1 MGYKTKRG
9 GFGTVSDMVTLH
21 AMVRNHANISTE
33 NLIGELFQSSL
44 TQRDNPSIIF
54 LDIKNSRNVCT
65 PPKPEDT
72 PGNERPVK
80 FKQ

>member
-54 LDIKNSRNVCT
+54 FDIKNSKNVRTPRNQNT
-65 PPKPEDT
+65 HLET
-72 PGNERPVK
+72 R
-80 FKQ
+80 KQLN